1 MRLGSGARDDVFEED
16 VGPGWTAGEHLEAAA
31 AERGILLMKGHRIVI
46 GVVRAGRTVAADAPR
61 RTVVLH
67 LRQDLCVRRW
77 SWQHSAARQWW
88 PNLDQSDFRSF
99 GIALRIRRDGPEKM
113 LAGGHADRRRNVS

>member
-1 MRLGSGARDDVFEED
+1 
-16 VGPGWTAGEHLEAAA
+16 
-31 AERGILLMKGHRIVI
+31 MKGHRIVI
-46 GVVRAGRTVAADAPR
+46 GVVRAGRAVAADAPG
-61 RTVVLH
+61 RTIVLH
-67 LRQDLCVRRW
+67 LREYLRVRRW

-113 LAGGHADRRRNVS
+113 LAGGHANRLRDRS